1 MYSRITTVKNKNG
14 LHIRLAAMLVNKAG
28 ELSKKYNTTLYIRRP
43 KMEIPFAFSILA
55 VISLKI
61 LENEEVEIC
70 SSSDDSNSKMAV
82 RQLILFIDNEFGENG
97 ETLSGIDEILAESNI
112 AKDQLIESVPIG
124 VVVTDPYCNIV
135 DINGYALNILE
146 VKEDEVLGKNIADV
160 NKGSELNKVL
170 KNNKIQKGKVEY
182 INSHIVFVSRC
193 PIMNKDLVIG
203 ALETYQD
210 ISELVGMKELNEK
223 FNKILETSHDLI
235 SFIDEN
241 GKITY
246 VNPAY
251 KNYYKVE
258 NNQILNKNLLD
269 IFPNQLEI
277 NVFNSKRPIEDFLYK
292 KGDVEALFT
301 IQPIYIEGS
310 FKGIISIAKPVNE
323 LREYMS
329 KLAESKEELDYYK
342 EELRRQS
349 PLGSAFSSIIGQSQ
363 SLRECLYIADKASKS
378 TSTVLI
384 RGESGTGKELIA
396 KAIHE
401 NSERR
406 DKPFVRINCAAIPEN
421 LLESE
426 LFGYE
431 KGSFTDAYRSKP
443 GKFQIADGGT
453 IFLDEIGDMSPA
465 MQVKILRVLQERE
478 FERIGGLKPIKVD
491 VRVIAATNRNLE
503 DMVENGEFR
512 NDLYYRL
519 NVIGVILPPLK
530 KRKEDINLLV
540 EHFLNKL
547 SNKFNIALPIIEN
560 QALKLLREYDYPG
573 NIRELEN
580 ILERA
585 IAMSEGGI
593 IRDKDLPI
601 YINNI
606 KEENHGLI
614 NVYNN
619 EMLPFEEYDKE
630 IIRLAMK
637 KYGSFNKAG
646 KALGLTHRTISL
658 KCKKYDIK

>member
-519 NVIGVILPPLK
+519 NVISVILPPLK

>member
-14 LHIRLAAMLVNKAG
+14 LHIRLAAMIVNKAA
-28 ELSKKYNTTLYIRRP
+28 ELSKKYDTTLYIRRP
-43 KMEIPFAFSILA
+43 KMEVSFAFSILA

-70 SSSDDSNSKMAV
+70 SKDDNEKAKKAV
-82 RQLILFIDNEFGENG
+82 HQLISFIDNEFGEN
-97 ETLSGIDEILAESNI
+97 EESLSEIDEILAENNI
-112 AKDQLIESVPIG
+112 AKEQLIESVPIG
-124 VVVTDPYCNIV
+124 VIVTDPYCNIV
-135 DINGYALNILE
+135 NINGYALNILAF
-146 VKEDEVLGKNIADV
+146 KEEDALGKNISDI
-160 NKGSELNKVL
+160 NKSSELNEVL

-193 PIMNKDLVIG
+193 PIMNKNLIIG
-203 ALETYQD
+203 AIETYQD
-210 ISELVGMKELNEK
+210 ISEMVGMKELNEK
-223 FNKILETSHDLI
+223 FIKILETSHDLI

-251 KNYYKVE
+251 RNYYKVE
-258 NNQILNKNLLD
+258 NNQIINKNLLD
-269 IFPNQLEI
+269 IFPNQMEI
-277 NVFNSKRPIEDFLYK
+277 NVFNSRKPIEDFLYK

-301 IQPIYIEGS
+301 IHPMYIEGS

-329 KLAESKEELDYYK
+329 KLEESKEELNYYK

-349 PLGSAFSSIIGQSQ
+349 PLGEAFSSIIGQSQ
-363 SLRECLYIADKASKS
+363 SLRECLYIAEKASKS

-401 NSERR
+401 NSDRCS
-406 DKPFVRINCAAIPEN
+406 KPFVRINCAAIPEN

-426 LFGYE
+426 LFGFE
-431 KGSFTDAYRSKP
+431 KGSFTDAYKSKP
-443 GKFQIADGGT
+443 GKFQIADEGT
-453 IFLDEIGDMSPA
+453 IFLDEIGDMSPS

-478 FERIGGLKPIKVD
+478 FERIGGIKPIKID
-491 VRVIAATNRNLE
+491 VRVIAATNRDLE
-503 DMVENGEFR
+503 DMVEKGEFR

-519 NVIGVILPPLK
+519 NVIGVILPPLR
-530 KRKEDINLLV
+530 KRKEDVNLLV
-540 EHFLNKL
+540 EHFMNKL
-547 SNKFNIALPIIEN
+547 SVKFNIALPIIEN
-560 QALKLLREYDYPG
+560 EALKLLREYDYPG

-585 IAMSEGGI
+585 IAMGEDGI

-601 YINNI
+601 YIKNI

-614 NVYNN
+614 NQNN
-619 EMLPFEEYDKE
+619 DEVLPFEEYEKE

-646 KALGLTHRTISL
+646 KALGLTHRTVSL

>member
-135 DINGYALNILE
+135 DINSYALNILE

-203 ALETYQD
+203 AIETYQD
-210 ISELVGMKELNEK
+210 ISELVGIKELNEK

-519 NVIGVILPPLK
+519 NVISVILPPLK

-547 SNKFNIALPIIEN
+547 SNKFNIDLPIIEN
-560 QALKLLREYDYPG
+560 KALKLLREYDYPG

-593 IRDKDLPI
+593 IRDRDLPI
-601 YINNI
+601 YINNV

-614 NVYNN
+614 NIYNN

-630 IIRLAMK
+630 IIRLAIK

>member
-1 MYSRITTVKNKNG
+1 MYSRITTIKNKNG
-14 LHIRLAAMLVNKAG
+14 LHIRVAAMLVNKAA
-28 ELSKKYNTTLYIRRP
+28 ELSQKYNTTLYIKRP
-43 KMEIPFAFSILA
+43 SMEIPFAFSILA

-61 LENEEVEIC
+61 LQNEEVEIC
-70 SSSDDSNSKMAV
+70 SKTDNSSSKLAV
-82 RQLILFIDNEFGENG
+82 NQLITFIDNEFGEN
-97 ETLSGIDEILAESNI
+97 EEALSGIDEILAENNI
-112 AKDQLIESVPIG
+112 AKEQLIESVPIG

-135 DINGYALNILE
+135 NINGYALNILAI
-146 VKEDEVLGKNIADV
+146 KEEDALGKNISDI
-160 NKGSELNKVL
+160 NKGSELNQVIRS
-170 KNNKIQKGKVEY
+170 NISQKGKVEY

-193 PIMNKDLVIG
+193 PILNKNLLIG
-203 ALETYQD
+203 AIETYQD

-223 FNKILETSHDLI
+223 FIKILETSHDLI

-251 KNYYKVE
+251 KNYYKVDGF
-258 NNQILNKNLLD
+258 QILNKNLLD
-269 IFPNQLEI
+269 IFPNQLEKS
-277 NVFNSKRPIEDFLYK
+277 VFNSRKPIEDYLYK

-301 IQPIYIEGS
+301 IHPIYIEGS

-329 KLAESKEELDYYK
+329 KLEESKEELDYYK
-342 EELRRQS
+342 EELRRFS
-349 PLGSAFSSIIGQSQ
+349 PLGEAFSSIIGQSQ
-363 SLRECLYIADKASKS
+363 SLRECLYIAEKASKS

-401 NSERR
+401 NSDRQN
-406 DKPFVRINCAAIPEN
+406 KPFVRINCAAIPEN

-431 KGSFTDAYRSKP
+431 KGSFTDAYKSKP

-453 IFLDEIGDMSPA
+453 IFLDEIGDMSPS

-478 FERIGGLKPIKVD
+478 FERIGGIKPIKID
-491 VRVIAATNRNLE
+491 VRVIAATNRDLE
-503 DMVENGEFR
+503 DMVDTGEFR

-519 NVIGVILPPLK
+519 NVISVILPPLR

-540 EHFLNKL
+540 DHFINKL
-547 SNKFNIALPIIEN
+547 STKLGIDLPTIEN

-580 ILERA
+580 ILERSM
-585 IAMSEGGI
+585 AMCEGGI
-593 IRDKDLPI
+593 IRDRDLPM
-601 YINNI
+601 YIKNV
-606 KEENHGLI
+606 KEEKQGLI
-614 NVYNN
+614 NVYND
-619 EMLPFEEYDKE
+619 ELRPFEEYEKE
-630 IIRLAMK
+630 IIILAMK

-658 KCKKYDIK
+658 KCQKYNIK

>member
-14 LHIRLAAMLVNKAG
+14 LHIRLAAMLVNKAA

-70 SSSDDSNSKMAV
+70 SKSNDNNSKMAV
-82 RQLILFIDNEFGENG
+82 RQLIFFIDNEFGEN
-97 ETLSGIDEILAESNI
+97 EEALSGIDEILAENNI
-112 AKDQLIESVPIG
+112 AKEQLIESVPIG

-135 DINGYALNILE
+135 DINGYALNILA
-146 VKEDEVLGKNIADV
+146 VKKDDVLGKSIADV
-160 NKGSELNKVL
+160 NKSSELNEVL
-170 KNNKIQKGKVEY
+170 KNNNIQKWKVEY

-203 ALETYQD
+203 GIETYQD

-251 KNYYKVE
+251 KNYYKVVD
-258 NNQILNKNLLD
+258 NQILNKNLLD

-277 NVFNSKRPIEDFLYK
+277 SVFNNRKPIEDFLYK

-301 IQPIYIEGS
+301 IHPIYIEGS

-329 KLAESKEELDYYK
+329 KLEESKEELDYYK

-349 PLGSAFSSIIGQSQ
+349 PLGEAFSSIIGQSQ
-363 SLRECLYIADKASKS
+363 SLRECLYIAEKASKS

-401 NSERR
+401 NSDRC

-431 KGSFTDAYRSKP
+431 KGSFTDAYKSKP

-453 IFLDEIGDMSPA
+453 IFLDEIGDMSPS

-503 DMVENGEFR
+503 DMVEKGGFR

-540 EHFLNKL
+540 EHFINKL
-547 SNKFNIALPIIEN
+547 SHKFNMDLPIIEN

-601 YINNI
+601 YINNV

-614 NVYNN
+614 NMYND
-619 EMLPFEEYDKE
+619 EMLPFQEYDKE

-658 KCKKYDIK
+658 KCRKYDIK

>member
-1 MYSRITTVKNKNG
+1 MYSKITTVKNKNG

-43 KMEIPFAFSILA
+43 NMQVPFAFSILA

-61 LENEEVEIC
+61 MENEEVEIC
-70 SSSDDSNSKMAV
+70 SSGDDDNSKAAV
-82 RQLILFIDNEFGENG
+82 HQLIFSINYEFRDNEEA
-97 ETLSGIDEILAESNI
+97 LSKIDEILAENDI
-112 AKDQLIESVPIG
+112 AKEQLIESVPIG

-135 DINGYALNILE
+135 NINGYALNILSL
-146 VKEDEVLGKNIADV
+146 KEKDVLGKNITDV
-160 NKGSELNKVL
+160 NKSSELMDLL
-170 KNNKIQKGKVEY
+170 KNNKSQKGKVEY

-193 PIMNKDLVIG
+193 PIINKNLIIG
-203 ALETYQD
+203 AIETYQD

-223 FNKILETSHDLI
+223 FIKILETSHDLI

-241 GKITY
+241 GRITY

-251 KNYYKVE
+251 ENYYKIE
-258 NNQILNKNLLD
+258 NSQILNKNLLD
-269 IFPNQLEI
+269 IFPNQMEI
-277 NVFNSKRPIEDFLYK
+277 NVFNSRKPIEDFLYK
-292 KGDVEALFT
+292 NGAVEALFT
-301 IQPIYIEGS
+301 IHPIYIEDT

-323 LREYMS
+323 LRDYML
-329 KLAESKEELDYYK
+329 KLEESKQELDYYK
-342 EELRRQS
+342 EELRRQN
-349 PLGSAFSSIIGQSQ
+349 PLGEAFSSIIGQSEC
-363 SLRECLYIADKASKS
+363 LRECLYIAEKASKS

-401 NSERR
+401 NSDRCNM
-406 DKPFVRINCAAIPEN
+406 PFVRINCAAIPEN

-431 KGSFTDAYRSKP
+431 KGSFTDAYKSKP

-453 IFLDEIGDMSPA
+453 IFLDEIGDMAQS

-478 FERIGGLKPIKVD
+478 FEKIGGIKPIKID
-491 VRVIAATNRNLE
+491 VRVVAATNRNLE
-503 DMVENGEFR
+503 DMVEKGDFR

-519 NVIGVILPPLK
+519 NVIGVILPPLR

-540 EHFLNKL
+540 EHFISKL
-547 SNKFNIALPIIEN
+547 SAKFKIDLPTIEN
-560 QALKLLREYDYPG
+560 SALKLLSEYDYPG

-601 YINNI
+601 YIKNV
-606 KEENHGLI
+606 KEEKKGLI
-614 NVYNN
+614 NIYDD
-619 EMLPFEEYDKE
+619 ELLPFNEYEKE
-630 IIRLAMK
+630 IITLAMK

-658 KCKKYDIK
+658 KCQKYDIK

>member
-1 MYSRITTVKNKNG
+1 MYSRITTIKNKNG
-14 LHIRLAAMLVNKAG
+14 LHIRLAAMLVNKAA

-43 KMEIPFAFSILA
+43 KMEVPFAFSILA

-82 RQLILFIDNEFGENG
+82 RQLIFFIDNEFGENG
-97 ETLSGIDEILAESNI
+97 ESLSGIDEILAESNI

-258 NNQILNKNLLD
+258 NDQILNKNLLD

-329 KLAESKEELDYYK
+329 KLEKSKEELNYYK

-349 PLGSAFSSIIGQSQ
+349 PLGEAFSSIIGQSQ

-503 DMVENGEFR
+503 DMVEKGEFR

-658 KCKKYDIK
+658 KCQKYGIK

>member
-1 MYSRITTVKNKNG
+1 MYSKITTVKNKNG
-14 LHIRLAAMLVNKAG
+14 LHIRLAAMIVNKAA
-28 ELSKKYNTTLYIRRP
+28 ELSKKYNTILYIRRP
-43 KMEIPFAFSILA
+43 KMEVPFAFSILA

-70 SSSDDSNSKMAV
+70 SKDDRENSKKAV
-82 RQLILFIDNEFGENG
+82 HQLISFIDKEFGEN
-97 ETLSGIDEILAESNI
+97 EEALSEIDEILAENNI
-112 AKDQLIESVPIG
+112 AKEQLIESVPIG
-124 VVVTDPYCNIV
+124 VIVTDPYCNIV
-135 DINGYALNILE
+135 NINGYALNILSL
-146 VKEDEVLGKNIADV
+146 KEKDALGKNISDI
-160 NKGSELNKVL
+160 NKGSELNEVL
-170 KNNKIQKGKVEY
+170 KSNKTQKGKVEY

-203 ALETYQD
+203 AIEIYQD

-223 FNKILETSHDLI
+223 FIKILETSHDLI

-251 KNYYKVE
+251 RNYYKVE

-269 IFPNQLEI
+269 IFPNQMEI
-277 NVFNSKRPIEDFLYK
+277 NVFNSKNPIEDFLYK
-292 KGDVEALFT
+292 KGDVEALFSVH
-301 IQPIYIEGS
+301 PMYIEGS

-323 LREYMS
+323 LRDYMA
-329 KLAESKEELDYYK
+329 KLEKSKEELDYYK

-349 PLGSAFSSIIGQSQ
+349 PLGEAFSSIIGQSQ
-363 SLRECLYIADKASKS
+363 SLRDCLHIAEKASRS

-401 NSERR
+401 NSDRSS
-406 DKPFVRINCAAIPEN
+406 KPFVRINCAAIPEN

-426 LFGYE
+426 LFGFE
-431 KGSFTDAYRSKP
+431 KGAFTDAYKSKP
-443 GKFQIADGGT
+443 GKFQIADSGT
-453 IFLDEIGDMSPA
+453 IFLDEIGDMSPS

-478 FERIGGLKPIKVD
+478 FEKIGGIKPIKID

-503 DMVENGEFR
+503 DMVEKGEFR

-519 NVIGVILPPLK
+519 NVIGVILPPLR

-540 EHFLNKL
+540 EHFMNKL
-547 SNKFNIALPIIEN
+547 SAKFNIAMPIIEN

-585 IAMSEGGI
+585 IAMCEEGI

-601 YINNI
+601 YIKNI
-606 KEENHGLI
+606 KKETQGLI
-614 NVYNN
+614 NQNN
-619 EMLPFEEYDKE
+619 DEIFPFEEYEKE

-646 KALGLTHRTISL
+646 KALGLTHRTVSL

>member
-14 LHIRLAAMLVNKAG
+14 LHIRLAAMLVNKAA

-43 KMEIPFAFSILA
+43 TMEIPFAFSILA
-55 VISLKI
+55 VISLKV

-70 SSSDDSNSKMAV
+70 SKSDDNNSKLAV
-82 RQLILFIDNEFGENG
+82 RQLIFFIDHEFGEN
-97 ETLSGIDEILAESNI
+97 EEALSGIDEILAENNI
-112 AKDQLIESVPIG
+112 AKEQLIESVPIG

-135 DINGYALNILE
+135 DINGYALNILA
-146 VKEDEVLGKNIADV
+146 VKEDDVLGKNIADV
-160 NKGSELNKVL
+160 NKSSELNEVL
-170 KNNKIQKGKVEY
+170 KNNKSQKGKVEY

-193 PIMNKDLVIG
+193 PIINKDQVIG
-203 ALETYQD
+203 AIETYQD

-258 NNQILNKNLLD
+258 DNQILNKNLLD

-277 NVFNSKRPIEDFLYK
+277 NVFNSKKPIEDYLYK

-329 KLAESKEELDYYK
+329 KLEESKEELDYYK

-349 PLGSAFSSIIGQSQ
+349 PLGKAFSSIIGQSQ
-363 SLRECLYIADKASKS
+363 SLRECLYIAEKASKS

-401 NSERR
+401 NSERH

-431 KGSFTDAYRSKP
+431 KGSFTDAYKSKP

-453 IFLDEIGDMSPA
+453 VFLDEIGDMSPA
-465 MQVKILRVLQERE
+465 TQVKILRVLQERE

-503 DMVENGEFR
+503 DMVEKGEFR

-519 NVIGVILPPLK
+519 NVIGVILPPLR

-547 SNKFNIALPIIEN
+547 SHKFNMDLPIIEN

-585 IAMSEGGI
+585 IAMSDGGI

-601 YINNI
+601 YIKNV

-614 NVYNN
+614 NMYND

-658 KCKKYDIK
+658 KCQKYDIK